1 MAAMACL
8 APVKRQLAAWYQTA
22 VVLHA
27 GITTAARIAAPAAA
41 VCAIV
46 KRSEVLG
53 VTPPDTLHANK
64 EQTFSIVATLTVQ
77 GQQCW
82 LPRVWLHITGCCCGR
97 HRHFRQWP
105 TTITAANRLQQE
117 QRCSLPTCQGGG
129 RRRGIERQRTRK
141 CLALSSC

>member
-1 MAAMACL
+1 M
-8 APVKRQLAAWYQTA
+8 
-22 VVLHA
+22 
-27 GITTAARIAAPAAA
+27 AAPAAA

-64 EQTFSIVATLTVQ
+64 EQTFSIAATLTVQ

-97 HRHFRQWP
+97 PRHFRQWP

-117 QRCSLPTCQGGG
+117 QSAACQHAKDEAGAEAEKD
-129 RRRGIERQRTRK
+129 RGH
-141 CLALSSC
+141 ASA